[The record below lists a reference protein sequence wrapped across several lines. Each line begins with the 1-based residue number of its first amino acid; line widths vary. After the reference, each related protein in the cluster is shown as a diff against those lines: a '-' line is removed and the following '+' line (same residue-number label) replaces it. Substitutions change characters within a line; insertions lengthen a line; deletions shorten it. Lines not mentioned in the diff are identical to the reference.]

1 MSYNSVDWATTTV
14 AETGVRKMF
23 FLDHTQVQYCKIK
36 DRDKTILGL
45 IYNDNL
51 FVRKKAFLKEEMELA
66 IKECREEYLDHEER
80 SKIPTLLVKEQDSV
94 SIWMEKNEYKSGIIG
109 TSSSQQKVTATKA
122 SSSSSSSSSKSKNKL
137 NRFSVRQ
144 LAQEMRSEQGVEIKT
159 RRHKL
164 KLYQRCFVGNEA
176 VDWITKR
183 TKLSREDAVTIGQKM
198 IDKGIF
204 HHVLDEHQ
212 FKDEELFYRF
222 NEDEGK
228 SIWNS
233 SI

>member
-1 MSYNSVDWATTTV
+1 
-14 AETGVRKMF
+14 MF

-36 DRDKTILGL
+36 DQDKTLLGL

-80 SKIPTLLVKEQDSV
+80 SKIPTLLVKEKDSV
-94 SIWMEKNEYKSGIIG
+94 SIWMQNNDYKSGIIG
-109 TSSSQQKVTATKA
+109 TSSSNPKVTATKA
-122 SSSSSSSSSKSKNKL
+122 SSSSSSSSKSKSKL

-176 VDWITKR
+176 VDWITQR

-204 HHVLDEHQ
+204 HHVVDEHQ

>member
-1 MSYNSVDWATTTV
+1 MDWTTTTGV
-14 AETGVRKMF
+14 EIGVRKMF

-36 DRDKTILGL
+36 DRDKTISGL
-45 IYNDNL
+45 IYNNNL
-51 FVRKKAFLKEEMELA
+51 FIREKAFPKEEMEIA

-80 SKIPTLLVKEQDSV
+80 CQIPTLLVKEKDSV
-94 SIWMEKNEYKSGIIG
+94 GIWMQNNKYKSAIIDA
-109 TSSSQQKVTATKA
+109 SISKQKVATTKT
-122 SSSSSSSSSKSKNKL
+122 SSSSSKSKNKL

-176 VDWITKR
+176 VDWITKK
-183 TKLSREDAVTIGQKM
+183 TKLSREDAIVIGQKM

-212 FKDEELFYRF
+212 FEDEELFYRF

-233 SI
+233 SIY

>member
-1 MSYNSVDWATTTV
+1 MSYNSVDWTTTIGV
-14 AETGVRKMF
+14 ETGVRKMF

-36 DRDKTILGL
+36 DRDKTISGL
-45 IYNDNL
+45 IYNNNL
-51 FVRKKAFLKEEMELA
+51 FIREKAFPKEEIKLA
-66 IKECREEYLDHEER
+66 IKECREEYLDHEQR
-80 SKIPTLLVKEQDSV
+80 TQIPTLLVKEKDSV
-94 SIWMEKNEYKSGIIG
+94 GIWMQNNKYKSAIIDASISKQ
-109 TSSSQQKVTATKA
+109 TVAATKT
-122 SSSSSSSSSKSKNKL
+122 SSSSSKSKNKL

-176 VDWITKR
+176 VDWISKK
-183 TKLSREDAVTIGQKM
+183 TKLSREDAVAIGQKM
-198 IDKGIF
+198 IDKGLF

-222 NEDEGK
+222 REDEGK